1 MKTKLR
7 IVVAEDERDM
17 REFVQES
24 LERLGH
30 QVVATCLTGKEL
42 IAAAQTTT
50 PDLVVADIRMPEMD
64 GIEAVRTLNR
74 QRPLPV
80 ILITAHHDQE
90 TLARANSEFIV
101 GYLIKPIS
109 EPELKAAIALAMSRF
124 EHMQSLV
131 KESNELRQALEDRKL
146 VERAKGIVMKRLRTD
161 EDDAFRRMR
170 KLASNQNAKLH
181 EVCRGILSAEEV
193 FHSLEN

>member
-30 QVVATCLTGKEL
+30 HVVGACLTGKEL
-42 IAAAQTTT
+42 IAMAQTTT
-50 PDLVVADIRMPEMD
+50 PDLVLADIRMPEMD
-64 GIEAVRTLNR
+64 GIEAVRALNR
-74 QRPLPV
+74 HRPVPV

-90 TLARANSEFIV
+90 TLARANSEYIV

-109 EPELKAAIALAMSRF
+109 EPELKTAIILAMTRF
-124 EHMQSLV
+124 EHMQGLV
-131 KESNELRQALEDRKL
+131 KESTELRQALEERKL
-146 VERAKGIVMKRLRTD
+146 VERAKGVVMKRLRTD

-170 KLASNQNAKLH
+170 KMASNQNTKLH
-181 EVCRGILSAEEV
+181 EVCRGILSAEEG
-193 FHSLEN
+193 FHNLEA